1 MDYLGQKNRIKEYRK
16 MLGITQL
23 QMADGKMSKS
33 HFQAL
38 ESNKKRLTFKKAIV
52 LAQIINDLAERK
64 GIDISVNAADLII
77 EAKESD

>member
-1 MDYLGQKNRIKEYRK
+1 VNYLGQKNRIKEYRR

-23 QMADGKMSKS
+23 EMADGRMSKS

-52 LAQIINDLAERK
+52 LADIINDLAEKK
-64 GIDISVNAADLII
+64 GIDISIKAADLITDS
-77 EAKESD
+77 KESD